1 MPAGIGNVAGN
12 KGGVGVALTYMD
24 HTRLL
29 FVNAHFQ
36 AHTHRVAGRQADY
49 LRIKAG
55 LFNNR
60 EEAGQYLLYTLFM
73 PRICCA
79 KLEDVDVLLTA
90 YMLVSE
96 WKSTGCSCP
105 GNVVQSS
112 RISLSSLFHGC
123 LSRNER
129 TNSGM
134 PGYQY
139 L

>member
-60 EEAGQYLLYTLFM
+60 EEAGQYHLSR
-73 PRICCA
+73 P
-79 KLEDVDVLLTA
+79 
-90 YMLVSE
+90 
-96 WKSTGCSCP
+96 GC
-105 GNVVQSS
+105 VVQSS
-112 RISLSSLFHGC
+112 RMSMFFLSHQC
-123 LSRNER
+123 LSWNEA
-129 TNSGM
+129 TNSGI
-134 PGYQY
+134 PGYQF